1 MPTVINTNLASL
13 YAQNN
18 LSNAQNSLANSVMRL
33 SSGLRI
39 NGAKDDAAGLAI
51 SQSMQTQIN
60 GVNQSRRNLNDATNL
75 IQVADTSM
83 GTIHDMLLRM
93 KTLTTQ
99 GYDGSLSA
107 SQRTQIVDEINE
119 LNTEINATAARTK
132 FNRNNLIAATAS
144 ASMALGTQDA
154 SIQAMRIGT
163 TATIAGVP
171 VTVTTVFGTVTSVNA
186 NTNAFGT
193 FTLNNVSGSILAI
206 NGITSSTY
214 GGVTTSATYAQTLT
228 MTDGVSTA
236 SSYQTINFDQV
247 GISLEA
253 LIGRTE
259 YAEITIGAAGL
270 AAGQSLSIGGL
281 TLSVVAGSADVITQ
295 AEIGAFFSNQSDGST
310 GGTSPSGVQG
320 TNWTKSGS
328 LSGWSSGV
336 YNSTN
341 NKIIFTST
349 TAYSDVT
356 DIIVS
361 DTHNILTEDY
371 STDGGAVNSSGT
383 NIAAGLHGK
392 VITINAN
399 SPADLVFQG
408 GADTSTPNMITYDAI
423 NVRTDATSATGGFQP
438 MMNLGGQVNILNSY
452 TTATA
457 QTAWATAFSTLGT
470 FVDAAVDLVSE
481 QRSVMGAL
489 QNRIS
494 YINQNLEA
502 YSTNLQSS
510 RSAIMDADFAAE
522 TAKLTKGQ
530 ILQQAATAMLAQA
543 NQMPN
548 IVLSLLK

>member
-1 MPTVINTNLASL
+1 MPNVINTNLASL

-51 SQSMQTQIN
+51 SQSIQTQIN

-75 IQVADTSM
+75 IQVADTSL

-132 FNRNNLIAATAS
+132 FNKNNLIAATAS
-144 ASMALGTQDA
+144 AAFSTGTNVLTST
-154 SIQAMRIGT
+154 SI
-163 TATIAGVP
+163 
-171 VTVTTVFGTVTSVNA
+171 FGTVTSLNA
-186 NTNAFGT
+186 NTSLFGV
-193 FTLNNVSGSILAI
+193 FTLNSQSTTLLAI
-206 NGITSSTY
+206 NGVISSTY

-228 MTDGVSTA
+228 MTGYAPSA
-236 SSYQTINFDQV
+236 GGIQTINFDQV
-247 GISLEA
+247 GISLDLA
-253 LIGRTE
+253 LT
-259 YAEITIGAAGL
+259 
-270 AAGQSLSIGGL
+270 
-281 TLSVVAGSADVITQ
+281 
-295 AEIGAFFSNQSDGST
+295 
-310 GGTSPSGVQG
+310 
-320 TNWTKSGS
+320 
-328 LSGWSSGV
+328 
-336 YNSTN
+336 
-341 NKIIFTST
+341 
-349 TAYSDVT
+349 
-356 DIIVS
+356 
-361 DTHNILTEDY
+361 
-371 STDGGAVNSSGT
+371 NSSGA
-383 NIAAGLHGK
+383 NNGNGADVAIALNSK
-392 VITINAN
+392 VITISAN

-408 GADTSTPNMITYDAI
+408 GADTSTPNMITFDAI
-423 NVRTDATSATGGFQP
+423 NIRTDSSTTTTTSSFQA
-438 MMNLGGQVNILNSY
+438 MNNLGGQVNVLNSY

-457 QTAWATAFSTLGT
+457 QTTWATAFSTLGT
-470 FVDAAVDLVSE
+470 FVDSAVDLVSE

>member
-75 IQVADTSM
+75 IQVADTSL

-119 LNTEINATAARTK
+119 LNTEINATASRTK
-132 FNRNNLIAATAS
+132 FNKNNLIAATAS
-144 ASMALGTQDA
+144 AALSAAITSTYG
-154 SIQAMRIGT
+154 
-163 TATIAGVP
+163 
-171 VTVTTVFGTVTSVNA
+171 SVNSVSA
-186 NTNAFGT
+186 NTSLFGT
-193 FTLNNVSGSILAI
+193 FTLNSQSTTLLAI
-206 NGITSSTY
+206 NGVIASTY

-228 MTDGVSTA
+228 MTGYAATAGGV
-236 SSYQTINFDQV
+236 QTINFDQL
-247 GISLEA
+247 GIA
-253 LIGRTE
+253 IDV
-259 YAEITIGAAGL
+259 
-270 AAGQSLSIGGL
+270 
-281 TLSVVAGSADVITQ
+281 TLDSAQD
-295 AEIGAFFSNQSDGST
+295 A
-310 GGTSPSGVQG
+310 
-320 TNWTKSGS
+320 
-328 LSGWSSGV
+328 
-336 YNSTN
+336 
-341 NKIIFTST
+341 
-349 TAYSDVT
+349 SDV
-356 DIIVS
+356 
-361 DTHNILTEDY
+361 
-371 STDGGAVNSSGT
+371 
-383 NIAAGLHGK
+383 AAAFNGK
-392 VITINAN
+392 TVTISAN

-423 NVRTDATSATGGFQP
+423 NIRTDSSTTTTTSSFQA
-438 MMNLGGQVNILNSY
+438 MNNLGGQVNVLNSY

-457 QTAWATAFSTLGT
+457 QTTWATAFSTLGT
-470 FVDAAVDLVSE
+470 FVDSAVDLVSE

>member
-75 IQVADTSM
+75 IQVADTSL

-132 FNRNNLIAATAS
+132 FNKNNLIAATAS
-144 ASMALGTQDA
+144 GS
-154 SIQAMRIGT
+154 
-163 TATIAGVP
+163 
-171 VTVTTVFGTVTSVNA
+171 VTTGDNTIGGSGLDGTIISVNA
-186 NTNAFGT
+186 NTSLFGT
-193 FTLNNVSGSILAI
+193 FTLSQVSGGADLSISGAVR
-206 NGITSSTY
+206 STY
-214 GGVTTSATYAQTLT
+214 GGVTTQTTYSQTLT
-228 MTDGVSTA
+228 MTGYVATA
-236 SSYQTINFDQV
+236 SGRQTINFDQL
-247 GISLEA
+247 GISLDV
-253 LIGRTE
+253 
-259 YAEITIGAAGL
+259 
-270 AAGQSLSIGGL
+270 L
-281 TLSVVAGSADVITQ
+281 TLTGAGSA
-295 AEIGAFFSNQSDGST
+295 
-310 GGTSPSGVQG
+310 
-320 TNWTKSGS
+320 
-328 LSGWSSGV
+328 
-336 YNSTN
+336 
-341 NKIIFTST
+341 
-349 TAYSDVT
+349 
-356 DIIVS
+356 
-361 DTHNILTEDY
+361 
-371 STDGGAVNSSGT
+371 
-383 NIAAGLHGK
+383 IAAGLDAK
-392 VITINAN
+392 VITIADGQ
-399 SPADLVFQG
+399 PPDLVFQG
-408 GADTSTPNMITYDAI
+408 GADTSTPNMITFDAI
-423 NVRTDATSATGGFQP
+423 NMRTDSSANNSGFLQ
-438 MMNLGGQVNILNSY
+438 MSQLGGQVNYINSFTN
-452 TTATA
+452 TTAQST
-457 QTAWATAFSTLGT
+457 WATAFSTLGT
-470 FVDAAVDLVSE
+470 FVDQAVDLVSE
-481 QRSVMGAL
+481 QRSAMGAL

>member
-18 LSNAQNSLANSVMRL
+18 LSNAQNNLAGSVMRL

-39 NGAKDDAAGLAI
+39 NSAKDDAAGLAI

-75 IQVADTSM
+75 IQVADTSL

-132 FNRNNLIAATAS
+132 FNKNNLIAATAS
-144 ASMALGTQDA
+144 AA
-154 SIQAMRIGT
+154 SSSITASLTAI
-163 TATIAGVP
+163 TATGVI
-171 VTVTTVFGTVTSVNA
+171 NA
-186 NTNAFGT
+186 NTSLYGT
-193 FTLNNVSGSILAI
+193 FKLNNESSGLVSLSGTL
-206 NGITSSTY
+206 TSTY
-214 GGVTTSATYAQTLT
+214 GGVTTTSIYAQTLALNGST
-228 MTDGVSTA
+228 GSTA
-236 SSYQTINFDQV
+236 ANRVQEINFDQI
-247 GISLEA
+247 GISL
-253 LIGRTE
+253 
-259 YAEITIGAAGL
+259 
-270 AAGQSLSIGGL
+270 
-281 TLSVVAGSADVITQ
+281 TLSLNTAADTSNTVLATALDENLIVVSAS
-295 AEIGAFFSNQSDGST
+295 A
-310 GGTSPSGVQG
+310 
-320 TNWTKSGS
+320 
-328 LSGWSSGV
+328 
-336 YNSTN
+336 
-341 NKIIFTST
+341 
-349 TAYSDVT
+349 
-356 DIIVS
+356 
-361 DTHNILTEDY
+361 
-371 STDGGAVNSSGT
+371 
-383 NIAAGLHGK
+383 
-392 VITINAN
+392 
-399 SPADLVFQG
+399 PADLVFQG

-423 NVRTDATSATGGFQP
+423 NIRTDSTSGGLQA
-438 MMNLGGQVNILNSY
+438 MNNLGGQVNLINSY

-510 RSAIMDADFAAE
+510 RSAIMDTDFAAE

-530 ILQQAATAMLAQA
+530 IMQQAATAMLAQA

-548 IVLSLLK
+548 VVLSLLK

>member
-75 IQVADTSM
+75 IQVADTSL

-132 FNRNNLIAATAS
+132 FNNNNLIAATAS
-144 ASMALGTQDA
+144 AALSAAITSTYG
-154 SIQAMRIGT
+154 
-163 TATIAGVP
+163 
-171 VTVTTVFGTVTSVNA
+171 SVNGVAA
-186 NTNAFGT
+186 NTSLFGV
-193 FTLNNVSGSILAI
+193 FTLNSQSTTLLAI
-206 NGITSSTY
+206 NGVISSTY

-228 MTDGVSTA
+228 MTGYGA
-236 SSYQTINFDQV
+236 SASGRQLINFDQV
-247 GISLEA
+247 GIAIDVTLDSA
-253 LIGRTE
+253 QDASDVAAAFTGKT
-259 YAEITIGAAGL
+259 ITI
-270 AAGQSLSIGGL
+270 S
-281 TLSVVAGSADVITQ
+281 
-295 AEIGAFFSNQSDGST
+295 
-310 GGTSPSGVQG
+310 
-320 TNWTKSGS
+320 
-328 LSGWSSGV
+328 
-336 YNSTN
+336 
-341 NKIIFTST
+341 
-349 TAYSDVT
+349 
-356 DIIVS
+356 
-361 DTHNILTEDY
+361 
-371 STDGGAVNSSGT
+371 
-383 NIAAGLHGK
+383 
-392 VITINAN
+392 AN

-408 GADTSTPNMITYDAI
+408 GADTSTPNMITFDAI
-423 NVRTDATSATGGFQP
+423 NIRTDSSTTTTTSSFQA
-438 MMNLGGQVNILNSY
+438 MNNLGGQVNVLNSY

-457 QTAWATAFSTLGT
+457 QTTWATAFSTLGT
-470 FVDAAVDLVSE
+470 FVDSAVDLVSE

-510 RSAIMDADFAAE
+510 RSAIMDTDFAAE

>member
-18 LSNAQNSLANSVMRL
+18 LSNAQNSLANSVLRL

-75 IQVADTSM
+75 IQVADTSL

-132 FNRNNLIAATAS
+132 FNKNNLIAATAS
-144 ASMALGTQDA
+144 ATYTGS
-154 SIQAMRIGT
+154 
-163 TATIAGVP
+163 ATIGSDGAG
-171 VTVTTVFGTVTSVNA
+171 GTIIAVNA
-186 NTNAFGT
+186 NTSLFGT
-193 FTLNNVSGSILAI
+193 FKLNDEGSDRLSLSGTL
-206 NGITSSTY
+206 TSTY
-214 GGVTTSATYAQTLT
+214 GGVATNTTYSQTLAL
-228 MTDGVSTA
+228 TA
-236 SSYQTINFDQV
+236 YTSQANGRQTINFDQL
-247 GISLEA
+247 GISLD
-253 LIGRTE
+253 IGVD
-259 YAEITIGAAGL
+259 AETTSSDLAAGL
-270 AAGQSLSIGGL
+270 DEK
-281 TLSVVAGSADVITQ
+281 T
-295 AEIGAFFSNQSDGST
+295 
-310 GGTSPSGVQG
+310 
-320 TNWTKSGS
+320 
-328 LSGWSSGV
+328 
-336 YNSTN
+336 
-341 NKIIFTST
+341 
-349 TAYSDVT
+349 
-356 DIIVS
+356 
-361 DTHNILTEDY
+361 
-371 STDGGAVNSSGT
+371 
-383 NIAAGLHGK
+383 
-392 VITINAN
+392 ITINNTA
-399 SPADLVFQG
+399 PADLVFQG
-408 GADTSTPNMITYDAI
+408 GADTSTPNMITFDAI
-423 NVRTDATSATGGFQP
+423 NIRTDSTDGGLLQ
-438 MMNLGGQVNILNSY
+438 MNQLGGQINYINSF
-452 TTATA
+452 TNTHA
-457 QTAWATAFSTLGT
+457 QSTWATAFSTLGT
-470 FVDAAVDLVSE
+470 FVDQAVDLVSE

-510 RSAIMDADFAAE
+510 RSAIMDTDFAAE
-522 TAKLTKGQ
+522 TAQLTKGQ

>member
-75 IQVADTSM
+75 IQVADTSL

-144 ASMALGTQDA
+144 ASSSNLATGLDTFIAAGTS
-154 SIQAMRIGT
+154 SI
-163 TATIAGVP
+163 
-171 VTVTTVFGTVTSVNA
+171 NA
-186 NTNAFGT
+186 NTSLFGT
-193 FTLNNVSGSILAI
+193 FELDNTSGNLVSLSGTL
-206 NGITSSTY
+206 SSTY
-214 GGVTTSATYAQTLT
+214 GGVTTTATYAQTLA
-228 MTDGVSTA
+228 MTGYAATA
-236 SSYQTINFDQV
+236 SGYQTINFDKL
-247 GISLEA
+247 GISINLKLDANTSDTELAAA
-253 LIGRTE
+253 LNGSD
-259 YAEITIGAAGL
+259 ITITPYA
-270 AAGQSLSIGGL
+270 
-281 TLSVVAGSADVITQ
+281 
-295 AEIGAFFSNQSDGST
+295 
-310 GGTSPSGVQG
+310 
-320 TNWTKSGS
+320 
-328 LSGWSSGV
+328 
-336 YNSTN
+336 
-341 NKIIFTST
+341 
-349 TAYSDVT
+349 
-356 DIIVS
+356 
-361 DTHNILTEDY
+361 
-371 STDGGAVNSSGT
+371 
-383 NIAAGLHGK
+383 
-392 VITINAN
+392 
-399 SPADLVFQG
+399 PADLVFQG

-423 NVRTDATSATGGFQP
+423 NIRTDSTDGGLQA
-438 MMNLGGQVNILNSY
+438 MNDLGGQVSVLNSF
-452 TTATA
+452 TNTTA
-457 QTAWATAFSTLGT
+457 QTTWATAFSTLGT